1 MQSVTLYGRLLAR
14 AIVTGFHNEFQI
26 KPREKPKELHLV
38 TGTSG
43 FSKSAIP
50 KSELLRKWT
59 FGDDAYFIARNKV
72 ADVIGVADG
81 VGGWRSY
88 GVDPST
94 FPRTLMST
102 CERMVKENKFRPQA
116 PASIITDSYYEL
128 LEQKQPLVGSST
140 ACIVALHRQER
151 TIYTANLGDSGF
163 LVIRHDEIVH
173 RSQEQQH
180 YFNTPFQLS
189 VAPPPQQGHVIN
201 DSPDMAES
209 SSFGVQEGDI
219 ILLGTDGLFD
229 NMNEDML
236 LDYVSKL
243 KDHKQDNVQNT
254 ASKIAEEAHQ
264 LAFDPDYLS
273 PFALT
278 AIDAG
283 IELRGGKPDDITVVV
298 ARVASLTDNEQRQL
312 V

>member
-14 AIVTGFHNEFQI
+14 AFITGFHNEYQL
-26 KPREKPKELHLV
+26 KAREKPQELHLV
-38 TGTSG
+38 TGASG
-43 FSKSAIP
+43 FSKSTRP

-59 FGDDAYFIARNKV
+59 FGDDAFFIARNKV
-72 ADVIGVADG
+72 ADVIVA
-81 VGGWRSY
+81 
-88 GVDPST
+88 
-94 FPRTLMST
+94 
-102 CERMVKENKFRPQA
+102 
-116 PASIITDSYYEL
+116 
-128 LEQKQPLVGSST
+128 GSST
-140 ACIVALHRQER
+140 ACIVSLHREER
-151 TIYTANLGDSGF
+151 TVYTANLGDSGF
-163 LVIRHDEIVH
+163 LVIRHDEVIH

-180 YFNTPFQLS
+180 YFNTPFQLA
-189 VAPPPQQGHVIN
+189 VAPPPQRGQIIS
-201 DSPDMAES
+201 DSPSMAEN

-243 KDHKQDNVQNT
+243 KDHRQDNIQKT

-283 IELRGGKPDDITVVV
+283 IEIRGMSFPNLLFCTKYTLCLYLPC
-298 ARVASLTDNEQRQL
+298 S
-312 V
+312 